1 MDPTQSFKDC
11 INLGDL
17 DRDQHP
23 ELAGLIKKYEKK
35 LDPDELRELAVRFHS
50 RTDLLN
56 PPPSI
61 YRTNSVGKKKTSAQ
75 RQELVNMIDAYRFER
90 RCQVEDHDNFVE
102 RMIMFEQ
109 CGQDIQLEPGP
120 LPGTFRSDVN
130 HGQLFRFFGSV
141 TEIRTHNHSVRL
153 PTLPPPPL
161 PPVFLYFFFAK
172 LSSSQD
178 TDRVLVELDVYIP
191 WDLWRQGI
199 DIRGGDKFEL
209 VRTFRSLRQDEFTC
223 MGL

>member
-1 MDPTQSFKDC
+1 MDSTQSFKDC

-17 DRDQHP
+17 DRDEHP
-23 ELAGLIKKYEKK
+23 ELAGLIEKYEQK
-35 LDPDELRELAVRFHS
+35 LDPDELQELA
-50 RTDLLN
+50 
-56 PPPSI
+56 
-61 YRTNSVGKKKTSAQ
+61 
-75 RQELVNMIDAYRFER
+75 ELVNMIDAYRFER
-90 RCQVEDHDNFVE
+90 RCQIEDHDNFVD

-141 TEIRTHNHSVRL
+141 TEIRTHNHS
-153 PTLPPPPL
+153 
-161 PPVFLYFFFAK
+161 
-172 LSSSQD
+172 D

-209 VRTFRSLRQDEFTC
+209 VRTFRSLRQDELTY
-223 MGL
+223 MGF